1 MVITTLRLSHHD
13 LQKHN
18 LQPFKSA
25 PYQIAFVTWCNVHF
39 FKGGV
44 YFLLDKMLFT
54 RKYKG
59 VIKYGKKYRKKQRLS
74 FHKKKKDNG
83 ATGKMEEAVSR

>member
-25 PYQIAFVTWCNVHF
+25 PYHIAFVTWCNVHF

-59 VIKYGKKYRKKQRLS
+59 VIKYGKKYREKQRD
-74 FHKKKKDNG
+74 FRFIKKKDNG

>member
-74 FHKKKKDNG
+74 FHKKKDNG